1 MERYATAAISYVMT
15 ITTCA
20 LPDDALLQKY
30 RLAPSSAMGT
40 TYTDCY
46 QTRILGA
53 VALGDY
59 VFAFY
64 TTWLFGLE
72 RWILRHLVHK
82 PSTDA
87 AARELAEGLTTEF
100 AAWHVEARTSTQL
113 LMCDFQGRTRS
124 WFMVKPVSV
133 NGGSFTEL
141 RFGSAVVPAVS
152 GDRGEAR
159 TGRAY
164 RMLLPMHR
172 VYSRLLLRA
181 ALTRL
186 HRTAK

>member
-1 MERYATAAISYVMT
+1 MT
-15 ITTCA
+15 VTTCA

-30 RLAPSSAMGT
+30 RLAPSSDTGT

-46 QTRILGA
+46 QTRILGS

-72 RWILRHLVHK
+72 RWILLHLLRK
-82 PSTDA
+82 SSTDD
-87 AARELAEGLTTEF
+87 AARELADGLITEF

-124 WFMVKPVSV
+124 WFMVEPVSG
-133 NGGSFTEL
+133 NGGSFTVL

-152 GDRGEAR
+152 RDRDEAR

-164 RMLLPMHR
+164 RMLLPFHR
-172 VYSRLLLRA
+172 AYSRLLLRA

-186 HRTAK
+186 HRTTK

>member
-1 MERYATAAISYVMT
+1 MT
-15 ITTCA
+15 ITICT

-30 RLAPSSAMGT
+30 RLAPSSDTGS

-46 QTRILGA
+46 QTRIPGS

-64 TTWLFGLE
+64 TTWLFRLE

-82 PSTDA
+82 PSTDN
-87 AARELAEGLTTEF
+87 AARELADGRLAEF
-100 AAWHVEARTSTQL
+100 AAWHVEARTSTQV

-124 WFMVKPVSV
+124 WFMVEPVSW
-133 NGGSFTEL
+133 NGGSFTVL
-141 RFGSAVVPAVS
+141 RFGSAVVPAAG
-152 GDRGEAR
+152 GDRVEAR

-164 RMLLPMHR
+164 RMLLPFHR
-172 VYSRLLLRA
+172 IYSKLLLRA

-186 HRTAK
+186 HLTAK